1 MRQVNTCTMEQLRTA
16 FDSLSQ
22 WWFDLHF
29 TRHQKIALGII
40 AGFVLIISL
49 FMVFRGNTQINA
61 APEIVPITISEPEI
75 FVDVTGAVNNPGVY
89 SLTGRSRVIDAIKAA
104 GDSAPGADLSTINL
118 ARVLNDGEQIYVDA
132 TVVNSSGQRVSKKVA
147 SGPININRATLRQLD
162 SLDGIGPVI
171 AGRIIEYRKKNG
183 SFLTIDDLQKVS
195 GIGAAKFAQIKSK
208 VRI

>member
-1 MRQVNTCTMEQLRTA
+1 MDQLRDA
-16 FDSLSQ
+16 FESITQ

-29 TRHQKIALGII
+29 SRNQKIALSII
-40 AGFVLIISL
+40 ASVVLTLSVLIVL
-49 FMVFRGNTQINA
+49 RGNTQINA
-61 APEIVPITISEPEI
+61 APEIIPITIAEPEI

-89 SLTGRSRVIDAIKAA
+89 TLTGRSRVIDAIKAA

-118 ARVLNDGEQIYVDA
+118 ARVLNDGEQIYVDS
-132 TVVNSSGQRVSKKVA
+132 TVVNSSGQRVSKKGS

-162 SLDGIGPVI
+162 ALDGIGPVI

>member
-1 MRQVNTCTMEQLRTA
+1 MDQLRNA
-16 FDSLSQ
+16 FESITQ

-29 TRHQKIALGII
+29 SRIQKIALSII
-40 AGFVLIISL
+40 AAIVLALSVL
-49 FMVFRGNTQINA
+49 LVLRGNTQINA
-61 APEIVPITISEPEI
+61 APEIIPVTIAEPEI

-89 SLTGRSRVIDAIKAA
+89 TLTGRSRVIDAIKAA

-118 ARVLNDGEQIYVDA
+118 ARVLNDGEQIYVDS
-132 TVVNSSGQRVSKKVA
+132 TVVNSSGQRVSKKVS

-162 SLDGIGPVI
+162 ALDGIGPVI

-183 SFLTIDDLQKVS
+183 SFLTVDDLQKVS

>member
-1 MRQVNTCTMEQLRTA
+1 MDQLRDA
-16 FDSLSQ
+16 FESITQ

-29 TRHQKIALGII
+29 SRNQKIALSII
-40 AGFVLIISL
+40 ASVVLALSVLIVL
-49 FMVFRGNTQINA
+49 RGNTQINS
-61 APEIVPITISEPEI
+61 APEIIPVTIAEPEI

-118 ARVLNDGEQIYVDA
+118 ARVLNDGEQIYVDS
-132 TVVNSSGQRVSKKVA
+132 TVVNSSGQRVSKKVS
-147 SGPININRATLRQLD
+147 SGPVNINRATLRQLD
-162 SLDGIGPVI
+162 ALDGIGPVI

>member
-1 MRQVNTCTMEQLRTA
+1 MDQLRDA
-16 FDSLSQ
+16 FESITQ

-29 TRHQKIALGII
+29 SRIQKIALSII
-40 AGFVLIISL
+40 AAIVLALSVLIVL
-49 FMVFRGNTQINA
+49 RGNTQINA
-61 APEIVPITISEPEI
+61 APEIIPVTIAEPEI

-89 SLTGRSRVIDAIKAA
+89 TLTGRSRVIDAIKAA

-118 ARVLNDGEQIYVDA
+118 ARVLNDGEQIYVDS
-132 TVVNSSGQRVSKKVA
+132 TVINSSGQRVSKKVS

-162 SLDGIGPVI
+162 ALDGIGPVI

-183 SFLTIDDLQKVS
+183 SFLTVDDLQKVS

>member
-1 MRQVNTCTMEQLRTA
+1 MDHLRNA
-16 FDSLSQ
+16 FESITQ

-29 TRHQKIALGII
+29 SRNQKIALSII
-40 AGFVLIISL
+40 AAIVLALSVLIVL
-49 FMVFRGNTQINA
+49 RGNTQINA
-61 APEIVPITISEPEI
+61 APEIIPITIAEPEI

-89 SLTGRSRVIDAIKAA
+89 TLTGRSRVIDAIKAA

-118 ARVLNDGEQIYVDA
+118 ARVLNDGEQIYVDS

-162 SLDGIGPVI
+162 ALDGIGPVI

>member
-1 MRQVNTCTMEQLRTA
+1 MDQLRNA
-16 FDSLSQ
+16 FESLTQ

-29 TRHQKIALGII
+29 SRNQKIALSII
-40 AGFVLIISL
+40 AAIVLSLSVLIVL
-49 FMVFRGNTQINA
+49 RGNTQITA
-61 APEIVPITISEPEI
+61 APEIIPITIAEPEI

-89 SLTGRSRVIDAIKAA
+89 TLTGRSRVIDAIKAA

-118 ARVLNDGEQIYVDA
+118 ARVLNDGEQIYVDS
-132 TVVNSSGQRVSKKVA
+132 TVVNSSGQRVSKKVS

-162 SLDGIGPVI
+162 ALDGIGPVI

>member
-1 MRQVNTCTMEQLRTA
+1 MEQLRTA
-16 FDSLSQ
+16 FESLSQ

-29 TRHQKIALGII
+29 SRPQKIALSII
-40 AGFVLIISL
+40 AAIVLVLSI
-49 FMVFRGNTQINA
+49 FMVVRGNTQANA
-61 APEIVPITISEPEI
+61 VPEIIPITIAEPEI

-118 ARVLNDGEQIYVDA
+118 ARVLNDGEQIYVDS

-183 SFLTIDDLQKVS
+183 SFLTIEDLQKVS
-195 GIGAAKFAQIKSK
+195 GIGVAKFAQIKSK

>member
-1 MRQVNTCTMEQLRTA
+1 MDQLRNA
-16 FDSLSQ
+16 FESLTQ

-29 TRHQKIALGII
+29 SRNQKIALSIVAAI
-40 AGFVLIISL
+40 VLALSVLVVI
-49 FMVFRGNTQINA
+49 RGNTQINA
-61 APEIVPITISEPEI
+61 APEIIPITIAEPEI
-75 FVDVTGAVNNPGVY
+75 FVDVTGAVNRPGVY

-118 ARVLNDGEQIYVDA
+118 ARVLNDGEQIYVDS

-147 SGPININRATLRQLD
+147 SGPININRATLSQLD

-171 AGRIIEYRKKNG
+171 AGRIIDYRKKNG

>member
-1 MRQVNTCTMEQLRTA
+1 MEQLRTA
-16 FDSLSQ
+16 FESLSQ

-29 TRHQKIALGII
+29 SRPQKIALSII
-40 AGFVLIISL
+40 AAIVLVLSIFI
-49 FMVFRGNTQINA
+49 VVRGNTEANA
-61 APEIVPITISEPEI
+61 VPEIIPITIAEPEI
-75 FVDVTGAVNNPGVY
+75 FVDVTGAVNKPGVY

-118 ARVLNDGEQIYVDA
+118 ARVLNDGEQIYVDS

-162 SLDGIGPVI
+162 ALDGIGPVI

>member
-1 MRQVNTCTMEQLRTA
+1 MDQLRNA
-16 FDSLSQ
+16 FESITQ

-29 TRHQKIALGII
+29 SRNQKIALSII
-40 AGFVLIISL
+40 AAIVLSLSVLIVL
-49 FMVFRGNTQINA
+49 RGNTQINA
-61 APEIVPITISEPEI
+61 APEIIPITIAEPEI

-89 SLTGRSRVIDAIKAA
+89 TLTGRSRVIDAIKAA

-118 ARVLNDGEQIYVDA
+118 ARVLNDGEQIYVDS
-132 TVVNSSGQRVSKKVA
+132 TVVNSSGQRVSKKVS

-162 SLDGIGPVI
+162 ALDGIGPVI